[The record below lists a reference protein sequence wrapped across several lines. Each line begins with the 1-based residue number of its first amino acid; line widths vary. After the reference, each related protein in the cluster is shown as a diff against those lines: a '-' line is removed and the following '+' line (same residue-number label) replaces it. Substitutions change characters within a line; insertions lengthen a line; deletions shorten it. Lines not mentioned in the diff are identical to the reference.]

1 MFRFQHP
8 DMIYLF
14 AAAPLLMVLFWL
26 FVRWKKKSLLIFGKI
41 EIIQQ
46 LFPDVSNT
54 RPSVKFWIRWVA
66 FVMLIIGLCGPLIG
80 SKLEEVKR
88 KGSDIII
95 CLDVSNSMLAED
107 LLPNRLERAKQ
118 AINRLIDKL
127 EGDRIGLVVFAGDA
141 YTQLP
146 ITTDYAAAKLFL
158 TQISTDIVP
167 KQGTAIGAAIDLA
180 TTSFTDTIK
189 KNSAIVIITDGE
201 NHEDDAIES
210 AKSATEQGVK
220 VYTIGMG
227 SEQGTPIPIYNNGAK
242 VGYRQDHSGQTI
254 MTKLNSVML
263 EDIAEAG
270 KGKFIHATNS
280 DDGLSIMLKELN
292 SLDKKEFKAK
302 MYTSFENQYQL
313 FIAIALF
320 LLLIDF
326 IIGEN
331 KSKVVAKWNL
341 FGENNK
347 QKL

>member
-1 MFRFQHP
+1 MFRFQNP
-8 DMIYLF
+8 EMIYLF
-14 AAAPLLMVLFWL
+14 VTALLLVVLFWM
-26 FVRWKKKSLLIFGKI
+26 FIRWKKKALARFGKM
-41 EIIQQ
+41 EIINN
-46 LFPDVSNT
+46 LFPEVSLT
-54 RPSVKFWIRWVA
+54 RPTLKFWIRWVA
-66 FVMLIIGLCGPLIG
+66 FISLIIGLCGPLIG

-107 LLPNRLERAKQ
+107 LMPNRLERAKQ
-118 AINRLIDKL
+118 AISRLIDKL
-127 EGDRIGLVVFAGDA
+127 EGDRVGIVVFAGDA

-146 ITTDYAAAKLFL
+146 ITTDYGAAKLFL
-158 TQISTDIVP
+158 TQINTDIVP
-167 KQGTAIGAAIDLA
+167 TQGTAIGAAIDLA

-201 NHEDDAIES
+201 NHEDDAIEA
-210 AKSATEQGVK
+210 AKSASEQGVK

-227 SEQGTPIPIYNNGAK
+227 SEQGTPIPIYSNGAK
-242 VGYRQDHSGQTI
+242 VGYRQDNSGQTI

-280 DDGLSIMLKELN
+280 DDGLSIVLKEL
-292 SLDKKEFKAK
+292 SALDKKEFKAK
-302 MYTSFENQYQL
+302 MYTSFENQFQFFL
-313 FIAIALF
+313 AIALF
-320 LLLIDF
+320 LFIIDF

-341 FGENNK
+341 FGENKK
-347 QKL
+347 QDL

>member
-1 MFRFQHP
+1 
-8 DMIYLF
+8 MIYLF

-26 FVRWKKKSLLIFGKI
+26 FVRWKKKSLLSFGNI

-54 RPSVKFWIRWVA
+54 RPTVKFWIRWVA
-66 FVMLIIGLCGPLIG
+66 FIMLIIGLCGPLIG

-107 LLPNRLERAKQ
+107 LVPNRLERAKQ
-118 AINRLIDKL
+118 AISRLIDKL

-210 AKSATEQGVK
+210 AKSANEQGVK

-280 DDGLSIMLKELN
+280 DDGLSIILKELN
-292 SLDKKEFKAK
+292 ALDKKEFKAK
-302 MYTSFENQYQL
+302 MYTSFENQYQF
-313 FIAIALF
+313 FIAIALI

>member
-313 FIAIALF
+313 FIAIALV

>member
-46 LFPDVSNT
+46 LFPDVSYT

-313 FIAIALF
+313 FIAIALV

-341 FGENNK
+341 FGESNK

>member
-8 DMIYLF
+8 YMIYLF
-14 AAAPLLMVLFWL
+14 VTAPLLVVLFWL
-26 FVRWKKKSLLIFGKI
+26 YVRWKKKSLKLFGSS
-41 EIIQQ
+41 EIITQ
-46 LFPDVSNT
+46 LFPEVSST
-54 RPSVKFWIRWVA
+54 RPTLKFWIRWVA
-66 FVMLIIGLCGPLIG
+66 FVLLIIGLCGPLIG

-107 LLPNRLERAKQ
+107 LMPNRLERAKQ
-118 AINRLIDKL
+118 AISRLIDKL

-158 TQISTDIVP
+158 SQITTDIVP

-180 TTSFTDTIK
+180 STSFTDTIK
-189 KNSAIVIITDGE
+189 KNSAIIIITDGE

-210 AKSATEQGVK
+210 AKEANSQGIK

-242 VGYRQDHSGQTI
+242 VGYRQDHGGQTI
-254 MTKLNSVML
+254 MTKLNTLTL

-280 DDGLSIMLKELN
+280 DDGLSIILKELN
-292 SLDKKEFKAK
+292 TLDKKEFKAK
-302 MYTSFENQYQL
+302 MYTDYENQYQF

-320 LLLIDF
+320 LLIIDF

-331 KSKVVAKWNL
+331 KSKVIAKWNL
-341 FGENNK
+341 FGENKK
-347 QKL
+347 QNV

>member
-1 MFRFQHP
+1 
-8 DMIYLF
+8 MIYLF
-14 AAAPLLMVLFWL
+14 ATAPLLVVLFWL
-26 FVRWKKKSLLIFGKI
+26 FVRWKKKSLLSFGKM
-41 EIIQQ
+41 EIIEQ
-46 LFPDVSNT
+46 LFPDVSII
-54 RPSVKFWIRWVA
+54 RPTVKFWIRWVA

-88 KGSDIII
+88 NGSDIII

-107 LLPNRLERAKQ
+107 LMPNRLERAKQ
-118 AINRLIDKL
+118 AISRLIDKL

-242 VGYRQDHSGQTI
+242 VGYLQDHSGQTI

-280 DDGLSIMLKELN
+280 DDGLSIILKELN
-292 SLDKKEFKAK
+292 ALDKKEFKAK
-302 MYTSFENQYQL
+302 MYTSFENQYQF
-313 FIAIALF
+313 FIAISLF
-320 LLLIDF
+320 LFIIDF

-331 KSKVVAKWNL
+331 KSKVVARWNL
-341 FGENNK
+341 FGENKK
-347 QKL
+347 QDL

>member
-1 MFRFQHP
+1 
-8 DMIYLF
+8 MIYLF
-14 AAAPLLMVLFWL
+14 VTAPLLVVLFGL
-26 FVRWKKKSLLIFGKI
+26 YVRWKKKSLKLFGSS
-41 EIIQQ
+41 EIITQ
-46 LFPDVSNT
+46 LFPEVSST
-54 RPSVKFWIRWVA
+54 RPTLKFWIRWVA
-66 FVMLIIGLCGPLIG
+66 FVLLIIGLCGPLIG

-107 LLPNRLERAKQ
+107 LMPNRLERAKQ
-118 AINRLIDKL
+118 AISRLIDKL

-158 TQISTDIVP
+158 SQITTDIVP

-180 TTSFTDTIK
+180 STSFTDTIK
-189 KNSAIVIITDGE
+189 KNSAIIIITDGE

-210 AKSATEQGVK
+210 AKEANSQGIK

-242 VGYRQDHSGQTI
+242 VGYRQDHGGQTI
-254 MTKLNSVML
+254 MTKLNTLTL

-280 DDGLSIMLKELN
+280 DDGLSIILKELN
-292 SLDKKEFKAK
+292 TLDKKEFKAK
-302 MYTSFENQYQL
+302 MYTDYENQYQF

-320 LLLIDF
+320 LLIIDF

-331 KSKVVAKWNL
+331 KSKVIAKWNL
-341 FGENNK
+341 FGENKK
-347 QKL
+347 QNV

>member
-1 MFRFQHP
+1 MFRFQNP
-8 DMIYLF
+8 EMIYLF
-14 AAAPLLMVLFWL
+14 VTALLLVMLFWM
-26 FVRWKKKSLLIFGKI
+26 FIRWKKKALARFGKM
-41 EIIQQ
+41 EIIND
-46 LFPDVSNT
+46 LFPEVSHT
-54 RPSVKFWIRWVA
+54 RPTLKFWIRWVA
-66 FVMLIIGLCGPLIG
+66 FILLIIGLCGPLIG

-107 LLPNRLERAKQ
+107 LIPNRLERAKQ
-118 AINRLIDKL
+118 AISRLVDKL
-127 EGDRIGLVVFAGDA
+127 EGDRVGVIVFAGDA

-158 TQISTDIVP
+158 SQITTDIVP
-167 KQGTAIGAAIDLA
+167 KQGTAIGIAIDLA
-180 TTSFTDTIK
+180 TTSFTDTVK

-210 AKSATEQGVK
+210 AKSASEQGIK

-242 VGYRQDHSGQTI
+242 VGYRQDRSGQTI

-263 EDIAEAG
+263 EDVAEAG

-280 DDGLSIMLKELN
+280 DDGLSIVLKEL
-292 SLDKKEFKAK
+292 SALDKKEFKAK
-302 MYTSFENQYQL
+302 MYTSFENQFQIFL
-313 FIAIALF
+313 AIALF
-320 LLLIDF
+320 LLIIDF

-331 KSKVVAKWNL
+331 KSKVVARWNL
-341 FGENNK
+341 FGENKK
-347 QKL
+347 QDL

>member
-14 AAAPLLMVLFWL
+14 AAAPLLMVLFRL

-313 FIAIALF
+313 FIAIALV

>member
-26 FVRWKKKSLLIFGKI
+26 FVRWKKKSLLSFGKI

-54 RPSVKFWIRWVA
+54 RPTVKFWIRWVA

-118 AINRLIDKL
+118 AISRLIDKL

-254 MTKLNSVML
+254 MTKMNSVML
-263 EDIAEAG
+263 EDIAEGG

-280 DDGLSIMLKELN
+280 DDGLSIILKELN
-292 SLDKKEFKAK
+292 ALDKKEFKAK
-302 MYTSFENQYQL
+302 MYTSFENQYQI
-313 FIAIALF
+313 FIAIALI